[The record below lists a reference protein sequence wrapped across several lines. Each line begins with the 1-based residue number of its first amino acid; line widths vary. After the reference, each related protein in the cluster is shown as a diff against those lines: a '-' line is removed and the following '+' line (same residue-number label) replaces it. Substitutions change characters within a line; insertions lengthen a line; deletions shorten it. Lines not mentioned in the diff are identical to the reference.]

1 MQPTVQAIG
10 KRMPAP
16 VLTRIIDHACGPLRE
31 RLERRE
37 APPRRMLVHPDA
49 FDVIAAIRRQE
60 IVDGLPL
67 MLLGLELAP
76 AETVPMDGYAFED

>member
-1 MQPTVQAIG
+1 
-10 KRMPAP
+10 
-16 VLTRIIDHACGPLRE
+16 
-31 RLERRE
+31 
-37 APPRRMLVHPDA
+37 MLVHPDA
-49 FDVIAAIRRQE
+49 FDIVAAIRRQE